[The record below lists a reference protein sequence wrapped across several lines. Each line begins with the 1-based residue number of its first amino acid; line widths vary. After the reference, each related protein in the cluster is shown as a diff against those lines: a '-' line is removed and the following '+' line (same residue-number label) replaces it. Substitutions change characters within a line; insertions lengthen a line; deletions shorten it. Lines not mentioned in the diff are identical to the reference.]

1 MTGADFTFIAALL
14 KERSGLIITPDKMYL
29 LETRLSP
36 IVRERGLR
44 SLSALMDLLRQPGSE
59 AVKAQVVDAMTTNE
73 TSFFRDS
80 HPFDTLRKSLIP
92 GLIERRASTRAL
104 RIWSAACST
113 GQEPY
118 SLAMILKDHFPALN
132 GWKIEI
138 IATDISPSVL
148 DRARQGVY
156 STFEVQRGLPIQM
169 LVRHFEQVGETWRIK
184 DDLRRNITFRRAN
197 LLDDLSVLGTFD
209 IVLCRNVLIYFDQP
223 TKTGILHAIA
233 GRTAPD
239 GALLLGGAESVFG
252 LSDAFAGLPG
262 LKGVYGPTG
271 KAQPKTVKPSWP
283 TLPLTAAS

>member
-14 KERSGLIITPDKMYL
+14 KERSGLIITPDKGYL
-29 LETRLSP
+29 LETRLGP
-36 IVRERGLR
+36 IVRERGLP
-44 SLSALMDLLRQPGSE
+44 SLSALMDVLRQPGSDS
-59 AVKAQVVDAMTTNE
+59 VRAQVVDAMTTNE

-80 HPFDTLRKSLIP
+80 HPFDTLRKSVIP
-92 GLIERRASTRAL
+92 GLIERRAGARAL

-118 SLAMILKDHFPALN
+118 SLSMILKDHFPVLN

-148 DRARQGVY
+148 DRAREGVY
-156 STFEVQRGLPIQM
+156 STFEVQRGMPIQM
-169 LVRHFEQVGETWRIK
+169 LVRHFEQVGESWRIK
-184 DDLRRNITFRRAN
+184 DELRRNIVFRRAN
-197 LLDDLSVLGTFD
+197 LLDDLAALGTFD

-223 TKTGILHAIA
+223 TKTRILGAIA
-233 GRTAPD
+233 GRTASD
-239 GALLLGGAESVFG
+239 GTLLLGGAESVFG

-271 KAQPKTVKPSWP
+271 KTQTKPAKPAWP
-283 TLPLTAAS
+283 LPLPAAS